1 MNHYF
6 DSLTEIFDDNFRF
19 HSGKL
24 PLASWNSVI
33 GAVCFYLIAIYCL
46 KKWMED
52 RNRFDLK
59 WVVLIH
65 NSILSILSLTM
76 MLGMLYEV
84 ANRFIS
90 DHYQIKCLLCDPDKK
105 LAIGRQ
111 IGWFYIFFLSKYYE
125 FFDTIIICLKKR
137 PIIFLH
143 VYHHC
148 ITLVLVFVMLEN
160 EVAVQWIAM
169 TANCL
174 VHVPMYFYYA
184 ISSIGFDA
192 WWKKYITMLQITQ
205 FVADLTANSIGFLY
219 YFQGYQCSGSLSSW
233 IFGQTILVSFLILF
247 ILFFKS
253 NYKKP
258 ITRSI
263 PAGGDTSSIKKQL

>member
-1 MNHYF
+1 MNVH
-6 DSLTEIFDDNFRF
+6 SLTEIFNDNFRF
-19 HSGKL
+19 SSGKL
-24 PLASWNSVI
+24 PLATWNSVI
-33 GAVCFYLIAIYCL
+33 GVVCFYLITIYCL

-52 RNRFDLK
+52 RKRFDLK

-76 MLGMLYEV
+76 MIGMLYEV

-90 DHYQIKCLLCDPDKK
+90 DNYQIKCLLCDPDKK
-105 LAIGRQ
+105 LAIGKQ

-125 FFDTIIICLKKR
+125 LFDTVIICLKKR

-148 ITLVLVFVMLEN
+148 ITIVLVFVMLEN

-205 FVADLTANSIGFLY
+205 FIADLTANSIGFLY

-233 IFGQTILVSFLILF
+233 IFGQTILFSFLILF
-247 ILFFKS
+247 IFFFKS

-258 ITRSI
+258 ITTSI
-263 PAGGDTSSIKKQL
+263 PAGGDTSLSAIKKQL